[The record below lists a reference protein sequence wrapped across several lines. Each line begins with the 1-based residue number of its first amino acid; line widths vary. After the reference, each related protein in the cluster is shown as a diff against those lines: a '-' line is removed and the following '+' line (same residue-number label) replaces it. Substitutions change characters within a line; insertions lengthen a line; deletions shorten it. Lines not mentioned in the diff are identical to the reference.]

1 MVPPDKLEQ
10 LQHKCKG
17 QGKKDLYELIGAEGF
32 PNHNALKDRLK
43 RKQDSWGKM
52 AGKAAQLDIID
63 QALELLKT
71 PADKAEYDRFL
82 RSKPEVQTPP
92 VNPQQGGYQQ
102 PERGVLSGLFSA
114 IFFGPIKLYAKLAMF
129 AVGLAILM
137 QLGLMNLLNS
147 SAPTDGEMAGPTSP
161 EPSPTAPLPLA
172 PPPVVEPE
180 PVDPPPPAPPP
191 VVEPEPVDPPPSAPP
206 PVVEPE
212 PVDPPPS
219 APPPVVEPEPVD
231 PPPPA
236 PPPVI
241 EPVRVGGNVS
251 RPRKTWNLA
260 PEYPRLAR
268 LRRIQGTVILEL
280 TVDRQGAVSNVSV
293 LRSPEGLVEAAVEA
307 VRQWRYEPTI
317 LNGRPVSVIFT
328 ETVRF
333 EI

>member
-1 MVPPDKLEQ
+1 MKGWFPPDKLEQ

-17 QGKKDLYELIGAEGF
+17 QGKKDLYDLIGEEGF

-82 RSKPEVQTPP
+82 RAKPEAQTPP

-147 SAPTDGEMAGPTSP
+147 SAPTDGEMAGPDLARTKPDRPTATCPATGGRAGTGRPTAACPATGGRAGTGRPTAVCPATGDRAGTGRPTAVCPATGDRTGASRRQRVATAQDLELGTRISAPSEAAEDPGDRNPRGDGRPTRRGVERLGPAIARRVSSRPPSRPCASGATSP
-161 EPSPTAPLPLA
+161 
-172 PPPVVEPE
+172 
-180 PVDPPPPAPPP
+180 
-191 VVEPEPVDPPPSAPP
+191 
-206 PVVEPE
+206 
-212 PVDPPPS
+212 
-219 APPPVVEPEPVD
+219 
-231 PPPPA
+231 
-236 PPPVI
+236 
-241 EPVRVGGNVS
+241 
-251 RPRKTWNLA
+251 
-260 PEYPRLAR
+260 
-268 LRRIQGTVILEL
+268 
-280 TVDRQGAVSNVSV
+280 
-293 LRSPEGLVEAAVEA
+293 RS
-307 VRQWRYEPTI
+307 
-317 LNGRPVSVIFT
+317 
-328 ETVRF
+328 
-333 EI
+333 